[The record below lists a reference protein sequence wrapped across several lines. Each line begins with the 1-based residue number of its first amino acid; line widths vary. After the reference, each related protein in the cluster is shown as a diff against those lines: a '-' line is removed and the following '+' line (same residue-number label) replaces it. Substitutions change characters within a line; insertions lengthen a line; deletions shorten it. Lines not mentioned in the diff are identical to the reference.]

1 MIPTMFYTT
10 WYNSEQALTSNR
22 GPDSMDKT
30 PRRTPMT
37 FRGKEFDAFVF
48 ATIGEDSIGMMLGVA
63 SALDRQDVDPW
74 RELPTLQDCRE
85 KLQSGG
91 GLLLG
96 YFHHASTRPAIRELG
111 SRNDRHSAG
120 STSAAKG
127 CYRPAYALVQIKRR
141 RCIQVSDGQKS
152 DVLSGCVR
160 HGSQHRARFGAR
172 RIGHSYRYRSRTG
185 RRHGLAGDFGRSVR

>member
-1 MIPTMFYTT
+1 MFYTT

-74 RELPTLQDCRE
+74 RELPTLQDCPGEAAIRRRATF
-85 KLQSGG
+85 
-91 GLLLG
+91 GLLSSRV
-96 YFHHASTRPAIRELG
+96 YKASHSRLG

-127 CYRPAYALVQIKRR
+127 CYRPAYALVQIKCR